1 MEIKIFKD
9 ALALGE
15 ASALAA
21 VSSIKT
27 ILAVK
32 GSANIILATGASQF
46 ATLNFLVSEG
56 DIDWSKVTMFH
67 LDEYVGLPETH
78 PASFRKYLRDR
89 FISRVPSL
97 KSYHLIDAET
107 HPEQECERISKIIME
122 HPIDLALIGI
132 GENGH
137 IAFNDPP
144 ADFDTETPYI
154 IVNLDEACRNQQLG
168 EGWFP
173 SLEDVPT
180 RAISMSVRQILKSKE
195 IICSVPDAR
204 KAIAIKNTI
213 MQAVDNLYP
222 STILKTHPHC
232 TVFLDTHSASM
243 LQATNQ

>member
-1 MEIKIFKD
+1 MDIRVLKD
-9 ALALGE
+9 ANALGE
-15 ASALAA
+15 ASAKAAAASIISILAA
-21 VSSIKT
+21 
-27 ILAVK
+27 K
-32 GSANIILATGASQF
+32 GSADIILATGASQF
-46 ATLNFLVSEG
+46 ATLDFLVG
-56 DIDWSKVTMFH
+56 NAGIDWSKVTMFH

-107 HPEQECERISKIIME
+107 HPEQECERISKIITE

-154 IVNLDEACRNQQLG
+154 IVNLDEACRQQQLG

-180 RAISMSVRQILKSKE
+180 RAISMSVLQILKSKE

-204 KAIAIKNTI
+204 KAIAVKNTI
-213 MQAVDNLYP
+213 IQEISNLYP
-222 STILKTHPHC
+222 ATILKTHPHC
-232 TVFLDTHSASM
+232 TLYLDALSASM
-243 LQATNQ
+243 LPPSTQ

>member
-204 KAIAIKNTI
+204 KATAIKNTI
-213 MQAVDNLYP
+213 TQAVDNLYP

>member
-1 MEIKIFKD
+1 MDIRVLTD
-9 ALALGE
+9 AHALGE
-15 ASALAA
+15 ASAKAA
-21 VSSIKT
+21 AASINS
-27 ILAVK
+27 IIAAK
-32 GSANIILATGASQF
+32 GSADIILATGASQF
-46 ATLNFLVSEG
+46 ATLDFLVSG
-56 DIDWSKVTMFH
+56 GGIDWSKVTMFH

-107 HPEQECERISKIIME
+107 HPDNECERISKIIME

-173 SLEDVPT
+173 TMDDVPT

-213 MQAVDNLYP
+213 MREVDNLYP

-232 TVFLDTHSASM
+232 TLFLDTHSAS
-243 LQATNQ
+243 LLPASTQ